1 LLTSRKD
8 GIMSQ
13 LQYLGIPFYVVL
25 GCGCIVTLIF
35 CIKRARG
42 FSISN
47 IMLKIASSLCFI
59 LTGVAAMF
67 CNPGNYLYAGLII
80 FGLTLGMCG
89 DITLDLKGLHE
100 NHKDSYMLS
109 GFIFFLIG
117 HVFYQAAI
125 IYKAQLKWW
134 IVLFCLAGCILFSVL
149 NLLSAKITKYV
160 FGKYKFIVFL
170 YTVFLALTTALSAV
184 AAVLSGFAMPYIV
197 LTIGALLFMLSD
209 LILSGTYFGEGQDK
223 PIHYFTNHLTYYAA
237 QYIIAASILL
247 I

>member
-1 LLTSRKD
+1 
-8 GIMSQ
+8 MST
-13 LQYLGIPFYVVL
+13 LQYFGIPYFVIL

-35 CIKRARG
+35 CIKRAKG

-59 LTGVAAMF
+59 LTAVAALI

-80 FGLTLGMCG
+80 FGLVLGMCG

-100 NHKDSYMLS
+100 NQKDSYMLS

-117 HVFYQAAI
+117 HIFYQAAI
-125 IYKAQLKWW
+125 IYKAQIKAW
-134 IVLFCLAGCILFSVL
+134 IVLICIAGCILFSLL
-149 NLLSAKITKYV
+149 NLLSVKITKYV

-184 AAVLSGFAMPYIV
+184 AMVVTGFDKAYVVLFVGAV
-197 LTIGALLFMLSD
+197 LFMLSD
-209 LILSGTYFGEGQDK
+209 LILSGTYFGTGQDK

-237 QYIIAASILL
+237 QYLIAATVLL
-247 I
+247 M

>member
-1 LLTSRKD
+1 VAD
-8 GIMSQ
+8 
-13 LQYLGIPFYVVL
+13 LQFQGIPYFVL
-25 GCGCIVTLIF
+25 LGAGCIVTLIF

-59 LTGVAAMF
+59 LTGVAALI

-80 FGLTLGMCG
+80 FGLVLGMCG

-100 NHKDSYMLS
+100 NHKDSYLLS

-117 HVFYQAAI
+117 HVFYQFAI
-125 IYKAQLKWW
+125 VRKTGLKWW
-134 IVLFCLAGCILFSVL
+134 IVLLCVAGCILFSIL
-149 NLLSAKITKYV
+149 NILSAKITKYE

-170 YTVFLALTTALSAV
+170 YTVFLALTTVLSAV
-184 AAVLSGFAMPYIV
+184 SMFVTHFEAAYVV
-197 LTIGALLFMLSD
+197 LTIGGVLFMLSD
-209 LILSGTYFGEGQDK
+209 LILSGTYFGQGQDK
-223 PIHYFTNHLTYYAA
+223 PFHYFTNHLTYYAA
-237 QYIIAASILL
+237 QYLIAASILF

>member
-1 LLTSRKD
+1 MAD
-8 GIMSQ
+8 
-13 LQYLGIPFYVVL
+13 LQFNGIPYFVL
-25 GCGCIVTLIF
+25 LGAGCIVSLIF
-35 CIKRARG
+35 CIKRAKG

-59 LTGVAAMF
+59 LTGVAALI

-80 FGLTLGMCG
+80 FGLVLGMCG

-117 HVFYQAAI
+117 HLFYQAAI
-125 IYKAQLKWW
+125 IKQAALKWW
-134 IVLFCLAGCILFSVL
+134 IVLICLAGCVVFSIL
-149 NLLSAKITKYV
+149 NLLSAKITKYE

-170 YTVFLALTTALSAV
+170 YTVFLAMTTALSAV
-184 AAVLSGFAMPYIV
+184 SMIMSHFEPEFIMLTVGAVM
-197 LTIGALLFMLSD
+197 FMLSD
-209 LILSGTYFGEGQDK
+209 LILSGTYFGKGQDK

-237 QYIIAASILL
+237 QYLIAASILFF
-247 I
+247 

>member
-1 LLTSRKD
+1 
-8 GIMSQ
+8 MSQ
-13 LQYLGIPFYVVL
+13 LQYFGIPYFITL
-25 GCGCIVTLIF
+25 GCGCIVSLIF
-35 CIKRARG
+35 CIKRAKG

-59 LTGVAAMF
+59 LTGVAALI
-67 CNPGNYLYAGLII
+67 CNPGNYLYAGLIV

-117 HVFYQAAI
+117 HIFYEAAI

-134 IVLFCLAGCILFSVL
+134 LVLICLVGCVLFSVL

-160 FGKYKFIVFL
+160 FGRYKFIVFL
-170 YTVFLALTTALSAV
+170 YTIFLAMTTALSAV
-184 AAVLSGFAMPYIV
+184 SMFMTHFDAAYIV
-197 LTIGALLFMLSD
+197 LTAGGLLFMLSD
-209 LILSGTYFGEGQDK
+209 LILCGTYFGEGQDK
-223 PIHYFTNHLTYYAA
+223 PFHYFTNHFTYYAA
-237 QYIIAASILL
+237 QFVIAASILL